1 MHWNLFLIITRP
13 KACVKELLKG
23 SHIHSAMFLGRY
35 RNPQMCKKG
44 VECDTYR
51 AVDTVGG
58 RGGKG
63 EVRGALVPPPFF
75 GPKFFL

>member
-13 KACVKELLKG
+13 KGCVKELLKG

-35 RNPQMCKKG
+35 RNLQMCKKG

-51 AVDTVGG
+51 AVDTVG
-58 RGGKG
+58 RGGGG
-63 EVRGALVPPPFF
+63 EKSG
-75 GPKFFL
+75 GH